1 MLTGYYFHIFQCVF
15 SQFNLLFKQNT
26 KKRMTRMWQASTK
39 SHILWKLHM
48 SKQER
53 EKSSKTQWPNSSW
66 TFAPCRWVRMQTRSL
81 FIGVSEFAAETSAPV
96 RSTASGHAIPVR
108 VTCGTVTRMMAAHD
122 ESESSRQRDGWK
134 EDRQRRAGLPQAL
147 DDSNSFP
154 KKKSL
159 YIVLIKPAHFL
170 INWALNWFA

>member
-1 MLTGYYFHIFQCVF
+1 MCFQTEY
-15 SQFNLLFKQNT
+15 KQG
-26 KKRMTRMWQASTK
+26 
-39 SHILWKLHM
+39 SH
-48 SKQER
+48 ER
-53 EKSSKTQWPNSSW
+53 EWTCDQHQQRATFSENSTCPNKKGKKKQQTQWPNSSW
-66 TFAPCRWVRMQTRSL
+66 TFAPCRWVRMQTRFL
-81 FIGVSEFAAETSAPV
+81 FIGVSEFAADTSASV
-96 RSTASGHAIPVR
+96 RSTASGHAVPVR

-147 DDSNSFP
+147 DDSNSVP